1 VIWTFERGA
10 EIVRVETR
18 VDRSTGHYVLVSS
31 WADGRTE
38 TQHFQ
43 DQAEFDIRI
52 RILEAQLAA
61 DNWCLA
67 GSPAILADGWRG
79 PTTH

>member
-18 VDRSTGHYVLVSS
+18 VDQSTGEYVLVSI

-38 TQHFQ
+38 TQNFQ
-43 DQAEFDIRI
+43 DHAEFDVRV

-61 DNWCLA
+61 DNWSLA
-67 GSPAILADGWRG
+67 GSPTIVPDGWRG